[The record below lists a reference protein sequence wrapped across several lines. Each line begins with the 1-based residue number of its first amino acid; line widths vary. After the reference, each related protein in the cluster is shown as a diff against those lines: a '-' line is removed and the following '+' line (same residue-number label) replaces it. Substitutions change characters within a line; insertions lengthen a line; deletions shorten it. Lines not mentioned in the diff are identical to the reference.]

1 MTHADPA
8 LAPAP
13 PRRRI
18 ITNPHSD
25 QVRIIPRALQRAIG
39 GLVGLIT
46 GQPPAAKYPDDLAV
60 VQERAL
66 VLIPRADG
74 GIRVED
80 ADGALRAELGPEAV
94 GFVGGLQRALARV
107 RMLADVP
114 ADAPVRLVRW
124 ADGRLTLIDPATG
137 WRAELLGF
145 GRDNTEAFARLL

>member
-1 MTHADPA
+1 MSHADPA

-25 QVRIIPRALQRAIG
+25 QVRFIPRALLRAIG
-39 GLVGLIT
+39 GLVGLTTLLVALAVFT

-124 ADGRLTLIDPATG
+124 AD
-137 WRAELLGF
+137 
-145 GRDNTEAFARLL
+145 